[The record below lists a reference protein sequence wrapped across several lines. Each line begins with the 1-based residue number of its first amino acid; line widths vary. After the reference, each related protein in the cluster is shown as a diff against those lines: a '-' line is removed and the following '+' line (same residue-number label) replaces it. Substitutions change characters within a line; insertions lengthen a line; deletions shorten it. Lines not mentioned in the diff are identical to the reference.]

1 MNWAR
6 ILNASVFCNPVKFF
20 IRLKIRPTPCERSLK
35 LFCVFLR
42 WHLKIPVSD
51 CWIQK
56 NYNRTLLTNGHL
68 FTAATLFCPG
78 GQSIHYVRC
87 KFTCKLAF
95 IWTKQTNPYNQGYIR
110 RTRQSNP
117 YKQEYISSVSSVK
130 NVVTSCE
137 SLQRVT
143 PYNNKNSSRDL
154 KGRET
159 GNPAATHW
167 LLFKPLYNGNGDK
180 SVSPTAKIISRQRPV
195 FSATDEK
202 VKNGHEIWYVWRTNP
217 QI

>member
-1 MNWAR
+1 M
-6 ILNASVFCNPVKFF
+6 
-20 IRLKIRPTPCERSLK
+20 
-35 LFCVFLR
+35 
-42 WHLKIPVSD
+42 SD

-56 NYNRTLLTNGHL
+56 NYSRTLLTNGHL
-68 FTAATLFCPG
+68 FTTVALFCPG
-78 GQSIHYVRC
+78 GQSIHCVRC

-137 SLQRVT
+137 SLQLIHRVT

-154 KGRET
+154 KGRKT
-159 GNPAATHW
+159 RKQGTQPQHIDSYLNLSTTAT
-167 LLFKPLYNGNGDK
+167 
-180 SVSPTAKIISRQRPV
+180 
-195 FSATDEK
+195 ATK
-202 VKNGHEIWYVWRTNP
+202 ACP
-217 QI
+217 QLPK

>member
-1 MNWAR
+1 MGVVFCAWAKSKTIDKSLNSAWFICVNWAR
-6 ILNASVFCNPVKFF
+6 ILNGSVFCRPVNFF

-56 NYNRTLLTNGHL
+56 NYSRTLLTNGHL
-68 FTAATLFCPG
+68 FTTVTLFCPG
-78 GQSIHYVRC
+78 GQSIHCVRC

-137 SLQRVT
+137 SLELIHRVT

-159 GNPAATHW
+159 RTQGTQPQHIDSYLNLSTTAT
-167 LLFKPLYNGNGDK
+167 
-180 SVSPTAKIISRQRPV
+180 
-195 FSATDEK
+195 ATK
-202 VKNGHEIWYVWRTNP
+202 ACP
-217 QI
+217 QLPK

>member
-1 MNWAR
+1 MGVVFCAWAKSKTIDKSLNSAWFICVNWAR
-6 ILNASVFCNPVKFF
+6 ILNGSVFCRPVNFF
-20 IRLKIRPTPCERSLK
+20 IRLKIRPLPCERSLK

-42 WHLKIPVSD
+42 WYLKIPVSD

-56 NYNRTLLTNGHL
+56 NYSRTLLTNGHFIL
-68 FTAATLFCPG
+68 SRRTVYTLCK
-78 GQSIHYVRC
+78 V

-137 SLQRVT
+137 SLQLIHRVT

-159 GNPAATHW
+159 RKQGTQPQHIDSYLNLSTTAT
-167 LLFKPLYNGNGDK
+167 
-180 SVSPTAKIISRQRPV
+180 
-195 FSATDEK
+195 ATK
-202 VKNGHEIWYVWRTNP
+202 VCP
-217 QI
+217 QLPK